1 MSQAHDPSA
10 APGASAAE
18 SDRTIRRTL
27 TGVVVSNKM
36 AKTIT
41 VQVERTYQHP
51 KYGKYVRRRK
61 RYHAHVE
68 THVNVGDEV
77 EIMATRPLSALKR
90 WRFVRVVKAAA
101 DRGIEI
107 SAIGADRV
115 GTDKVGADKLGGN
128 P

>member
-1 MSQAHDPSA
+1 MSQAQEPNAVTGA
-10 APGASAAE
+10 ASPEG
-18 SDRTIRRTL
+18 DRTIRRTL

-68 THVNVGDEV
+68 TPVSVGDEV

-101 DRGIEI
+101 DRGIEV
-107 SAIGADRV
+107 SSIGAE
-115 GTDKVGADKLGGN
+115 KSGGN
-128 P
+128 S

>member
-1 MSQAHDPSA
+1 MSQAEQPQSDA
-10 APGASAAE
+10 AAQPAGE
-18 SDRTIRRTL
+18 RGTRNTL

-41 VQVERTYQHP
+41 VQVERTFQHS

-68 THVNVGDEV
+68 QPVNLGDEV
-77 EIMATRPLSALKR
+77 EIVATRPMSALKR

-101 DRGIEI
+101 DRGIEV
-107 SAIGADRV
+107 SAISG
-115 GTDKVGADKLGGN
+115 DKVGGQS
-128 P
+128 